1 MEEKKIK
8 IKNLLIS
15 YKHFG
20 AQKERP
26 IFLILHGWGGSS
38 DSWNKVCELLS
49 QDFEIYA
56 PDFPGFGKSEKLQE
70 IWKVDDYVQ
79 LIENFIT
86 AIILNPGIESA
97 ALQPHPEKNL
107 HIIAHSFGGR
117 VAIKLAAKNPSYLG
131 RLYLCAAA
139 GIKHPPTIKQK
150 TAAVAAK
157 LGKNFL
163 SGKFEKPAR
172 KLLYKIIREKDYYE
186 CKDEIIKKTF
196 QNIISE
202 DLKEYLKDIKV
213 PTTIIWGDKDQY
225 TPLCDGKAIHTEIAG
240 SELHIIKGAGH
251 GIHLHSQESLIKIIK
266 KPPGPTINQRGGGN
280 SFT

>member
-1 MEEKKIK
+1 MKEKTIK
-8 IKNLLIS
+8 IKNLLIN
-15 YKHFG
+15 YKYFG
-20 AQKERP
+20 IQKERP

-38 DSWNKVCELLS
+38 DSWVKVSELLS

-56 PDFPGFGKSEKLQE
+56 LDFPGFGKSEKLKE
-70 IWKVDDYVQ
+70 IWEVDDYVDF
-79 LIENFIT
+79 IEKFIT
-86 AIILNPGIESA
+86 SVISNSDFAGR
-97 ALQPHPEKNL
+97 QPHSEKNL
-107 HIIAHSFGGR
+107 NIIAHSFGGR
-117 VAIKLAAKNPSYLG
+117 VAIKLAAKNPFYL
-131 RLYLCAAA
+131 RKLYLCAAA

-213 PTTIIWGDKDQY
+213 PTTIIWGDKDKY
-225 TPLCDGKAIHTEIAG
+225 TPLCDGKAMHEEIAG
-240 SELHIIKGAGH
+240 SKLHIIKGAGH

-266 KPPGPTINQRGGGN
+266 KPPSQQ
-280 SFT
+280 